1 MCHVTL
7 LNTGLLASNSLS
19 FSDDVSH
26 SRLLNFFVQ
35 GSEKQ
40 QVFQMGFAAHRKG
53 DAVLVSARAELIISV
68 AVTVMCFGSGRRM
81 L

>member
-1 MCHVTL
+1 MCVHVTVL
-7 LNTGLLASNSLS
+7 DTGLLASNSLT
-19 FSDDVSH
+19 FREVSH

-35 GSEKQ
+35 CSEKQ
-40 QVFQMGFAAHRKG
+40 EVFQTGFAAPRKG

-68 AVTVMCFGSGRRM
+68 AVTLMCFGFGTRM